1 MDGAM
6 NVPEADEGKLVR
18 SNQERPHPTLSR
30 KRERGKLKDQ
40 SRA

>member
-18 SNQERPHPTLSR
+18 SNQERPLG
-30 KRERGKLKDQ
+30 RGE
-40 SRA
+40 S